1 MFSVICNVKK
11 VVFSQE
17 IGSAYTYYNCK
28 SVLFERD
35 DLVFHSSTKTTADD
49 LKSIFEKNVVGG
61 LAPYGYEDTYK
72 KLNKVNNIDLI
83 KYIALMEKNEGG
95 MLEAG
100 GSNYTLFNERL
111 VHEHSEKVLFNKVNI
126 FFNDDLVDSNLK
138 SKNGNAYYLKEEYLE
153 KAMQEALSSYKKAS
167 VDETQTPMTFQ
178 VGAVADQAITINFD
192 NVDAMVT
199 WSQYIA
205 NGMNYL
211 FDTLS
216 NYVNGESSEINDI

>member
-1 MFSVICNVKK
+1 
-11 VVFSQE
+11 
-17 IGSAYTYYNCK
+17 
-28 SVLFERD
+28 
-35 DLVFHSSTKTTADD
+35 
-49 LKSIFEKNVVGG
+49 
-61 LAPYGYEDTYK
+61 
-72 KLNKVNNIDLI
+72 
-83 KYIALMEKNEGG
+83 MEKNEGG

-100 GSNYTLFNERL
+100 GSNYALFNEIL

-167 VDETQTPMTFQ
+167 VDKTQTPMTFQ
-178 VGAVADQAITINFD
+178 VGAEVDQPITIDFD
-192 NVDAMVT
+192 SIDETLGDEPVT

-205 NGMNYL
+205 KGMNYL

-216 NYVNGESSEINDI
+216 NYVNGDSEIQDI

>member
-1 MFSVICNVKK
+1 MFQN
-11 VVFSQE
+11 
-17 IGSAYTYYNCK
+17 AN
-28 SVLFERD
+28 L
-35 DLVFHSSTKTTADD
+35 
-49 LKSIFEKNVVGG
+49 
-61 LAPYGYEDTYK
+61 
-72 KLNKVNNIDLI
+72 LNKEDL
-83 KYIALMEKNEGG
+83 MQVR
-95 MLEAG
+95 
-100 GSNYTLFNERL
+100 S
-111 VHEHSEKVLFNKVNI
+111 
-126 FFNDDLVDSNLK
+126 
-138 SKNGNAYYLKEEYLE
+138 EEYLE